1 MSTIFLKL
9 EASTGT
15 LYENSKEPREGFTRV
30 ESQNPTTKVTVVS
43 YRRYLKYGVFG
54 RLQGMY
60 LKESKFDGK
69 VIQSLCVNLV
79 DGEERFGVDIPYK
92 DQKGNI
98 NSFAESFILHMPFM
112 QKDEAYCINPY
123 AIEDKESKTASG
135 KARKKYGVALY
146 FAQLSDKAIDKE
158 NRPQKLQYSSVN
170 KDTGE
175 VVERDVPLIEWE
187 ENFDGGVTMNKNKRN
202 KFLHETMQ
210 KYSIEY
216 SGGGGG
222 MRTFNKFESQQLAQ
236 DAPQPENVQKVQEKP
251 AAVAAGQEEDDDDLP
266 F

>member
-30 ESQNPTTKVTVVS
+30 ESQNPTTKATVVS

-79 DGEERFGVDIPYK
+79 DGEERFGIDIPYK

-112 QKDEAYCINPY
+112 QKDEAYCISPY

-170 KDTGE
+170 KETGE

-210 KYSIEY
+210 KHSIEY

-222 MRTFNKFESQQLAQ
+222 MRTFNSQQPAQ
-236 DAPQPENVQKVQEKP
+236 DAPQPENVQKVQEP
-251 AAVAAGQEEDDDDLP
+251 TVAAGQEEDDDDSLP